1 MFVNRNKNED
11 LYEYIIKRHAYYEA
25 KLDVIDEKSSNMDK
39 LDLKIKNSTTNIT
52 SSNTTTTPVSEK
64 DRIESM
70 IKSSKNQINMYKRKM
85 MIEEKNLLGLYK
97 LKRNKN

>member
-11 LYEYIIKRHAYYEA
+11 LYEYIIKRHSYYEA